1 MSTILRYVFATG
13 EAIEMEVEDEYA
25 AVVLKDRKDEGNQTG
40 MNADIRYRWT
50 SLHMRNGDFS
60 EMKIRRKPS

>member
-25 AVVLKDRKDEGNQTG
+25 AVVLKDRKNESC
-40 MNADIRYRWT
+40 
-50 SLHMRNGDFS
+50 SLTA
-60 EMKIRRKPS
+60 